1 MQFPTRYRSPGRV
14 PRIDH
19 VPLCP
24 TIQLGF
30 LPIYLSTHADHKI
43 RSWTQVV
50 GDDVESLAD
59 FQLKDNHCS
68 PTSPPESKEAGQA
81 QSPLGK
87 SSHLLFPT
95 PRNAIQV
102 DTLWSTAFHS
112 PAHPLG
118 TFERCLGVASPQG
131 VPPSLHDLS
140 VVESGLP
147 VASACSL
154 SFLGC
159 CPSCPIHG

>member
-1 MQFPTRYRSPGRV
+1 MP
-14 PRIDH
+14 D
-19 VPLCP
+19 
-24 TIQLGF
+24 QLVF
-30 LPIYLSTHADHKI
+30 LPISLSTHADHKI
-43 RSWTQVV
+43 LSWTQVV

-81 QSPLGK
+81 QSPLAQ
-87 SSHLLFPT
+87 SSHLLLLT
-95 PRNAIQV
+95 PRKAIQV
-102 DTLWSTAFHS
+102 VTLWSTAFHS

-118 TFERCLGVASPQG
+118 TSERCRQCLGVASHQG

-140 VVESGLP
+140 WTDCGLP

-159 CPSCPIHG
+159 CPSSPIHW